1 MPEKE
6 LNPEPDNSRE
16 PHDEDFEPLDKNNEF
31 SKENSEP
38 ADEYEEPP
46 LEPETPAEVSQSE
59 KIPGYYFYRRKQAK
73 TKLKGRHSKM
83 PAWFNISLAVLIV
96 LGVIFGSWG
105 LTAGHFPP
113 WGIAVDVSISPSGG
127 GTVNLSPDK
136 SSYSRGSS
144 INLNAV
150 AATGYRFDHWSGD
163 LSGTNPA
170 VSLSLNS
177 SKNIVANFVRQ
188 FQLNIST
195 SPQAGGSLSTVSGSF
210 DAGSVIELS
219 ANPMQG
225 YRFDHWSGD
234 LSGTNPAVSLSLNSS
249 KNIVANFVR
258 QFQLNISTSPQ
269 AGGSLSTVSGSFDA
283 GSVIELS
290 ANPMQGYR
298 FDHWSGDLSGTDP
311 SISFIM
317 DANKTIVANFVPLLL
332 LAVNISPNAAGIV
345 TPEGDY
351 FDYGASITLTAQA
364 APGYQFIG
372 WTGDLTTNLTTIN
385 ITMDKNYTLTA
396 NFAPVI
402 QTSSL
407 VLPNRI
413 GESTWISWSKELLKD
428 QYIVIN
434 SSLTGAFNL
443 SDSSHLW
450 RVEVFGPDGEH
461 IENWFGD
468 YWLTPEHIFAFTAQ
482 VSGTYM
488 LKISHYSSFIKDL
501 NMSFSPGGWVI
512 SGYSWS

>member
-1 MPEKE
+1 MAEKE
-6 LNPEPDNSRE
+6 LNPEPENSRE
-16 PHDEDFEPLDKNNEF
+16 PLDEDFEPVGKNIES
-31 SKENSEP
+31 SKGTRDTE
-38 ADEYEEPP
+38 DEYKEPP

-59 KIPGYYFYRRKQAK
+59 KIPGYYFYRRKKAQAK
-73 TKLKGRHSKM
+73 VKSKHSKM
-83 PAWFNISLAVLIV
+83 PAWFNISLAALIV
-96 LGVIFGSWG
+96 LGIIFGGWG
-105 LTAGHFPP
+105 LASGHFPP
-113 WGIAVDVSISPSGG
+113 WGMSVDVSISPVGG
-127 GTVNLSPDK
+127 GKVNLSPDK
-136 SSYSRGSS
+136 SSYSSGSNV
-144 INLNAV
+144 NLNAV
-150 AATGYRFDHWSGD
+150 AAAGYRFDHWSGD
-163 LSGTNPA
+163 LSGNSPS

-195 SPQAGGSLSTVSGSF
+195 SPQAGGNLSTISGNF
-210 DAGSVIELS
+210 DAGTIIDIT

-234 LSGTNPAVSLSLNSS
+234 INGTNP
-249 KNIVANFVR
+249 
-258 QFQLNISTSPQ
+258 T
-269 AGGSLSTVSGSFDA
+269 
-283 GSVIELS
+283 
-290 ANPMQGYR
+290 
-298 FDHWSGDLSGTDP
+298 
-311 SISFIM
+311 ISFIM
-317 DANKTIVANFVPLLL
+317 DTNKNIVANFVPLLL
-332 LAVNISPNAAGIV
+332 LTISITPNAAGIV
-345 TPEGDY
+345 TPEGNY

-402 QTSSL
+402 QTVSL
-407 VLPNRI
+407 VMPNRI

-434 SSLTGAFNL
+434 SSLAGAFNL

-450 RVEVFGPDGEH
+450 RVEVFRPDGEH

-468 YWLTPEHIFAFTAQ
+468 YWLNPEHVFAFTAQ
-482 VSGTYM
+482 ISGTYM
-488 LKISHYSSFIKDL
+488 LKVSHYSSFIKDL

-512 SGYSWS
+512 TGYSWS

>member
-150 AATGYRFDHWSGD
+150 AAAGYRFDHWSGD

-234 LSGTNPAVSLSLNSS
+234 
-249 KNIVANFVR
+249 I
-258 QFQLNISTSPQ
+258 
-269 AGGSLSTVSGSFDA
+269 
-283 GSVIELS
+283 
-290 ANPMQGYR
+290 
-298 FDHWSGDLSGTDP
+298 SGTDP

-402 QTSSL
+402 QTASL